1 MIRTSRPFS
10 RRLSN
15 LLQEKGLE
23 VLIIT
28 QPANLYYLTGFTGEA
43 GALVAM
49 RAEAALI
56 IDGRFTVQAREEA
69 RGVSIR
75 LQKSTLPEAVGRFL
89 RAARVKRV
97 GYDPAALSVAQFRE
111 LRRAAGGGRVWREL
125 SGLVEGL
132 RAPKDPSEIAQIRNA
147 ARQASNV
154 LIDILKLL
162 KPGVREF
169 EIAAEIEYQMRRRG
183 ASDRKSVV

>member
-1 MIRTSRPFS
+1 MVMGLINLVICSLNIFLVFCSILDLCILFFFFFFFFKQKTAYEILARLEF
-10 RRLSN
+10 RRVLFRS
-15 LLQEKGLE
+15 GLE

-89 RAARVKRV
+89 TAARVKRV
-97 GYDPAALSVAQFRE
+97 GYDPAPLSVAQC
-111 LRRAAGGGRVWREL
+111 
-125 SGLVEGL
+125 S
-132 RAPKDPSEIAQIRNA
+132 P
-147 ARQASNV
+147 
-154 LIDILKLL
+154 
-162 KPGVREF
+162 
-169 EIAAEIEYQMRRRG
+169 
-183 ASDRKSVV
+183 